1 MSGDSRNLKNYEWE
15 RFRKGFLAGCLL
27 VDVIQIILLY
37 FFHVV
42 SIGLVFLGAIQLGGQ
57 VFLYFFIRSM
67 MKRTYD
73 AISELS
79 GMMIRVIE
87 REELPDEV
95 YLQGDIGS
103 LYTNFYK
110 MVFVLKET
118 KEEVQKEKV
127 FLQDVISDI
136 SHQLKTPLAS
146 LKVFMNLLEEDRV
159 TKEEQ
164 RKQIIAE
171 SSNQLTR
178 MEWMVLSMLKLSRIE
193 AGAIQFEKQ
202 DRDVEELVKEAVAAV
217 EYLTSQ
223 RKQQITIQIPA
234 KTHLVCDGPWLV
246 EALINLLKNASDY
259 SEEGKEIHVV
269 AEENPMFSRIS
280 VEDEGMGIPEEALGH
295 IFERF
300 YRVNNEVN
308 PNSVG
313 IGLSLAKSIVEGQG
327 GQISVRSKLGEY
339 TKFRLTFVKLVEK

>member
-1 MSGDSRNLKNYEWE
+1 MSSKSLKNYEWE
-15 RFRKGFLAGCLL
+15 KFQKGFLGGCLL
-27 VDVIQIILLY
+27 LDVILIILLH
-37 FFHVV
+37 FFPVAPM
-42 SIGLVFLGAIQLGGQ
+42 GLVLLGMIQLGGQ
-57 VFLYFFIRSM
+57 AFLYYYIRSM
-67 MKRTYD
+67 MKKTYD
-73 AISELS
+73 AVSELS
-79 GMMIRVIE
+79 GMMVRVIE
-87 REELPDEV
+87 HEKLPDEI

-110 MVFVLKET
+110 MVYILKET

-164 RKQIIAE
+164 RKQIIEE

-223 RKQQITIQIPA
+223 RKQQVTIQVPA
-234 KTHLVCDGPWLV
+234 QMHMICDGPWLV

-269 AEENPMFSRIS
+269 AEENAMFSRIS

-313 IGLSLAKSIVEGQG
+313 IGLSLVKSIVEGQG

-339 TKFRLTFVKLVEK
+339 TKFRLTFVRPEEK